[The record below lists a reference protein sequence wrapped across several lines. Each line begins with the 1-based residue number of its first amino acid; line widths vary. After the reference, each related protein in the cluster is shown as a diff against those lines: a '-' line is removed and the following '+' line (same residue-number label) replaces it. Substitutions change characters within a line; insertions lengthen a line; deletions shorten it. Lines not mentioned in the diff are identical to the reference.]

1 MNNPKNIEQLKDRFD
16 LETEISSL
24 YYFSSQLET
33 INQGILEY
41 DMSKDDIVS
50 AIEGLR
56 VMLEL
61 HVQKMEDTLSQ
72 CFKLNEYNP
81 AYNSSKSYF
90 PAELPG

>member
-1 MNNPKNIEQLKDRFD
+1 MNKQNASLKNRFD

-24 YYFSSQLET
+24 YYFGSQLET

-41 DMSKDDIVS
+41 DMSKDDIVN

-72 CFKLNEYNP
+72 CFKLNQYNT

-90 PAELPG
+90 SAELPG